1 MRAFWFWLIGFY
13 LAFMPLY
20 ALGFM
25 GMPRRLEHYNIAAWQ
40 PYLVVAALGALM
52 ILVGIGFLVVQFIVS
67 VQERQQALDLSGDPW
82 NGRTLEWLTSSPPAP
97 YNFAVLPEV
106 RDIDAF
112 HDMKAGGVA
121 YRRPER
127 YHDITMPRNTS
138 AGLMLGVLAG
148 LLGFAMIWYIWWMA
162 IASGLCMWAVII
174 ARVYDDDAEYVLPA
188 SEIEEIESAALSGAG
203 KLRPH
208 ADGGRGDL
216 LQSTAA
222 GKPDMT
228 ADAFVAAAGG
238 NGDEPATPDVYEQ
251 RAFGFWL
258 YLMSDAIIFSLLF
271 ATYAV
276 MARNNAGGPTGN
288 TLFSLPNAFAE
299 TMLLLF
305 SSITF
310 GLATL
315 AMKSG
320 EKERMLSWLLVTFL
334 LGLGF
339 VGLEIREFHGMVRA
353 GAGPD
358 RSGFLSAFF
367 TLVGTHGLHV
377 TFGLI
382 WILIMTS
389 QVIIKGLTIPVA
401 SRFLRLG
408 LFWHFLDI
416 IWIGIFSIVYLPG
429 IL

>member
-1 MRAFWFWLIGFY
+1 
-13 LAFMPLY
+13 
-20 ALGFM
+20 
-25 GMPRRLEHYNIAAWQ
+25 
-40 PYLVVAALGALM
+40 
-52 ILVGIGFLVVQFIVS
+52 
-67 VQERQQALDLSGDPW
+67 
-82 NGRTLEWLTSSPPAP
+82 
-97 YNFAVLPEV
+97 
-106 RDIDAF
+106 
-112 HDMKAGGVA
+112 
-121 YRRPER
+121 
-127 YHDITMPRNTS
+127 
-138 AGLMLGVLAG
+138 
-148 LLGFAMIWYIWWMA
+148 
-162 IASGLCMWAVII
+162 
-174 ARVYDDDAEYVLPA
+174 
-188 SEIEEIESAALSGAG
+188 
-203 KLRPH
+203 
-208 ADGGRGDL
+208 
-216 LQSTAA
+216 
-222 GKPDMT
+222 MT

-238 NGDEPATPDVYEQ
+238 NGDEPAPPDVYEQ

-276 MARNNAGGPTGN
+276 MARNNAGGPTAN

-320 EKERMLSWLLVTFL
+320 AKERMLSWLLVTFL

-389 QVIIKGLTIPVA
+389 QVIIKGLTVPVT

>member
-1 MRAFWFWLIGFY
+1 
-13 LAFMPLY
+13 
-20 ALGFM
+20 
-25 GMPRRLEHYNIAAWQ
+25 
-40 PYLVVAALGALM
+40 
-52 ILVGIGFLVVQFIVS
+52 
-67 VQERQQALDLSGDPW
+67 
-82 NGRTLEWLTSSPPAP
+82 
-97 YNFAVLPEV
+97 
-106 RDIDAF
+106 
-112 HDMKAGGVA
+112 
-121 YRRPER
+121 
-127 YHDITMPRNTS
+127 
-138 AGLMLGVLAG
+138 
-148 LLGFAMIWYIWWMA
+148 
-162 IASGLCMWAVII
+162 
-174 ARVYDDDAEYVLPA
+174 
-188 SEIEEIESAALSGAG
+188 
-203 KLRPH
+203 
-208 ADGGRGDL
+208 
-216 LQSTAA
+216 
-222 GKPDMT
+222 MT

-238 NGDEPATPDVYEQ
+238 NGDEPAAPDVYEQ

-276 MARNNAGGPTGN
+276 MARNNAGGPTAN

-310 GLATL
+310 GMATL
-315 AMKSG
+315 AMKAG
-320 EKERMLSWLLVTFL
+320 ERERMLAWLLVTFL

-389 QVIIKGLTIPVA
+389 QVIIKGMTAPVT
-401 SRFLRLG
+401 SRFVRLG